1 MPAKIRVLVAEDHAL
16 VREGIRLI
24 LEAQPD
30 MEVIAEAA
38 NGLEVLSKARE
49 LRPDVILMDISM
61 PEMDGLEATRQ
72 IKRDIPDTQVL
83 ALTVHESGDYFFR
96 MLAAGASGYVLKGAP
111 SSDLLAAVR
120 SASQGEVHLHPSLTA
135 RLVGDYVRRLRRGES
150 QGDYATLTER
160 EKDVLMLLA
169 EGLTN
174 QQIAGRLGI
183 SASTVET
190 HRSHVMEKL
199 SLRNRTDLVKYA
211 IRHGLIDP
219 TA

>member
-1 MPAKIRVLVAEDHAL
+1 MARKIRVLIAEDHAL

-24 LEAQPD
+24 LESQPD
-30 MEVIAEAA
+30 MEVML
-38 NGLEVLSKARE
+38 GRARDS
-49 LRPDVILMDISM
+49 RPDVMLMAIGM
-61 PEMDGLEATRQ
+61 PEMSGLEATRQ
-72 IKRDIPDTQVL
+72 IKRDIPETQIL

-111 SSDLLAAVR
+111 SSDLLAAIR
-120 SASQGEVHLHPSLTA
+120 AASRGEVHLHPSLTA
-135 RLVGDYVRRLRRGES
+135 RLVGDYVRRLRRGQAQDSYE
-150 QGDYATLTER
+150 TLTER

-169 EGLTN
+169 EGHTN
-174 QQIAGRLGI
+174 QEIAARLGI

-190 HRSHVMEKL
+190 HRTHIMEKL

-211 IRHGLIDP
+211 IRHGLIDA